1 MNSDCIFCKIISGG
15 IPSDKIYE
23 DDAVLAFMD
32 IRPVSRGHTLVVPK
46 THTDDFL
53 STDDQTLSDLI
64 PKIKKIAHVVM
75 QAVGA
80 QGMNISTNH
89 GEAAGQVVMHLHFHL
104 IPRFSNDELKPWPHQ
119 ELDPKIRAEIA
130 ERIKRRLNE

>member
-130 ERIKRRLNE
+130 ERIKSRLNE